1 MEEAKRELEA
11 RYQATKNHWNNLQH
25 SSDVAKNEADV
36 IKMKI
41 RDATGN
47 VRDCESNL
55 RHVQRQGN
63 NRLALFNEKMP
74 KLVSEIQKNLNK
86 FQKPPIGPIG
96 MEIQLK
102 EGVSKTHGEL
112 IETEIGKYLSN
123 FLVDNFQDK
132 RVLDRL
138 AKNVD
143 VNITIISSKY
153 LDR

>member
-1 MEEAKRELEA
+1 MEA
-11 RYQATKNHWNNLQH
+11 RYQATKNHLNNLQH
-25 SSDVAKNEADV
+25 SCDIAKNEADA

-41 RDATGN
+41 RDANGQ
-47 VRDCESNL
+47 VRECESNL

-63 NRLALFNEKMP
+63 NRLALYNEKMP

-102 EGVSKTHGEL
+102 DGVSKKHGEL
-112 IETEIGKYLSN
+112 IENEIGKHLSS

-138 AKNVD
+138 AKNVGL
-143 VNITIISSKY
+143 NITIITSKY